1 MTADGITELD
11 TTAAPASGASDRR
24 VVAVDLLRGL
34 VIVIMALDHIRD
46 YLHVTGY
53 SGNPLDPRQSDALL
67 YGTRWVTH
75 LCAPTFVFLSGVSA
89 WLQMA
94 RGKSRGALARHLFTR
109 GLWLV
114 VLELTVVS
122 FAWAWSFP
130 YLVFLQVIWA
140 IGVSMMVLAGLVFLP
155 VNVVLGVGV
164 VIVAGHNALA
174 AINPSSLGPAGPVLG
189 FLFAPTIIPTWLVS
203 VYPIVPWLG
212 VMLLG
217 YGLGRLFVEA
227 RDVGKV
233 ALVGAGMLALF
244 LVLRVTNLYGNP
256 VPWIPGADAGASVMT
271 FLDVSKYPPSLQF
284 VCVTLG
290 VVLMLYPLLARMKGP
305 VASLLL
311 TYGSVPLMAYVA
323 HILVVHL
330 VAVLSRVATGQDA
343 SGLSNAIGKFI
354 FDPAA
359 QHGIG
364 FPLWYVYIAWVV
376 VLATILPLCRW
387 WAGVKRR
394 RRDWWLSYL

>member
-1 MTADGITELD
+1 MTTADMSAPGVD
-11 TTAAPASGASDRR
+11 APASAIDRR

-34 VIVIMALDHIRD
+34 VIVTMALDHIRD
-46 YLHVTGY
+46 YLHATGY

-67 YGTRWVTH
+67 YSTRWITH

-114 VLELTVVS
+114 VLELTIVS

-130 YLVFLQVIWA
+130 YLIFLQVIWA
-140 IGVSMMVLAGLVFLP
+140 IGVSMMVLAGLVFVP
-155 VNVVLGVGV
+155 ANVVLAIGVA
-164 VIVAGHNALA
+164 IVAGHNALA
-174 AINPSSLGPAGPVLG
+174 GINPASLGAAGPVLG
-189 FLFAPTIIPTWLVS
+189 FLFGPTIIPTWLVS
-203 VYPIVPWLG
+203 VYPIVPWMG

-227 RDVGKV
+227 KDARKV
-233 ALVGAGMLALF
+233 ALVGVGMLVLF
-244 LVLRVTNLYGNP
+244 VLLRATNLYGNP
-256 VPWIPGADAGASVMT
+256 VPWTPLADIGGSVMT

-284 VCVTLG
+284 ICVTLG
-290 VVLMLYPLLARMKGP
+290 VVLITYPLLAKLRGP
-305 VASLLL
+305 AASLLL

-323 HILVVHL
+323 HIVVVHL

-354 FDPAA
+354 FDPGA
-359 QHGIG
+359 QQGIS
-364 FPLWYVYIAWVV
+364 FPLWYIYLAWVV
-376 VLATILPLCRW
+376 VLATIYPLCRW

>member
-1 MTADGITELD
+1 MVTADMSAPD
-11 TTAAPASGASDRR
+11 VAAPASAIDRR
-24 VVAVDLLRGL
+24 VAAVDVLRGL

-46 YLHVTGY
+46 YLHATGY

-67 YGTRWVTH
+67 YSTRWITH

-89 WLQMA
+89 WLQLA
-94 RGKSRGALARHLFTR
+94 RGRSRGAVARQLFTR

-155 VNVVLGVGV
+155 ANVVLGIGV

-174 AINPSSLGPAGPVLG
+174 AINPASLGAAGPALG
-189 FLFAPTIIPTWLVS
+189 FLFGPTIIPTWLVS
-203 VYPIVPWLG
+203 VYPIVPWMG

-227 RDVGKV
+227 KDARKV

-244 LVLRVTNLYGNP
+244 VLLRATNLYGNP
-256 VPWIPGADAGASVMT
+256 VPWTPQPDIGGSVMT

-290 VVLMLYPLLARMKGP
+290 VVFVLYPLLAKLRGP

-323 HILVVHL
+323 HIFVVHL
-330 VAVLSRVATGQDA
+330 VAVLSRVVTGQDA

-354 FDPAA
+354 FEPTA
-359 QHGIG
+359 QQGIS

-387 WAGVKRR
+387 WAGVKQR

>member
-1 MTADGITELD
+1 MTTADMAALGIG
-11 TTAAPASGASDRR
+11 APASAIDRR
-24 VVAVDLLRGL
+24 VATVDVLRGL

-46 YLHVTGY
+46 YLHATGY
-53 SGNPLDPRQSDALL
+53 SGNPLDPRQSDVLL
-67 YGTRWVTH
+67 YSTRWITH

-89 WLQMA
+89 WLQLA
-94 RGKSRGALARHLFTR
+94 RGKSRGAVARQLFTR

-140 IGVSMMVLAGLVFLP
+140 IGVSMMVLSGLVFLP
-155 VNVVLGVGV
+155 VNAVLAIGV

-174 AINPSSLGPAGPVLG
+174 GINPVSLGVTGQVLG
-189 FLFAPTIIPTWLVS
+189 FLFGPTIIPTWLVS
-203 VYPIVPWLG
+203 AYPIVPWMG

-217 YGLGRLFVEA
+217 YALGRLFVEA
-227 RDVGKV
+227 KDARKV
-233 ALVGAGMLALF
+233 ALVGVGMLALF
-244 LVLRVTNLYGNP
+244 VLLRATNLYGNP
-256 VPWIPGADAGASVMT
+256 VPWTPQAGVGGSVMT

-290 VVLMLYPLLARMKGP
+290 VVMVLYPLLAKLRGP
-305 VASLLL
+305 VMTLLL
-311 TYGSVPLMAYVA
+311 TYGSVPLIAYVA
-323 HILVVHL
+323 HIFVVHL
-330 VAVLSRVATGQDA
+330 VAVLSRVVTGQDA

-354 FDPAA
+354 FAPDT
-359 QHGIG
+359 QLGIS

-376 VLATILPLCRW
+376 VLATIYPLCRW

-394 RRDWWLSYL
+394 HRDWWLSYL